1 MSHSLQIPMD
11 VCLTLTNNKL
21 LDQFQHWYTAAKKCF
36 TLQIDASDT
45 CHPNNLC
52 LLTTR
57 DAISLA
63 TANTQPITSRDVPLG
78 SDPIDKLDNLWTINY
93 EFLAIFLMQIVR
105 IKRLSPSKPFP
116 EFFKDSENGKDIS
129 MDN

>member
-1 MSHSLQIPMD
+1 MLAIP
-11 VCLTLTNNKL
+11 VTRT
-21 LDQFQHWYTAAKKCF
+21 
-36 TLQIDASDT
+36 ISASSQPGT
-45 CHPNNLC
+45 Q
-52 LLTTR
+52 
-57 DAISLA
+57 SLA

-93 EFLAIFLMQIVR
+93 EFLAILLMQIVR